1 MTSRAGGLYG
11 GIQFSGKPT
20 TAPSPPQPPPPAEP
34 DVPLRRTQP
43 QATTAPPESTAPAA
57 KPSAGISSSVYH
69 STLELVN

>member
-20 TAPSPPQPPPPAEP
+20 LAPSSSQPPPPAEP
-34 DVPLRRTQP
+34 DAPPRTQP
-43 QATTAPPESTAPAA
+43 QATTTPSGSTAPAA

-69 STLELVN
+69 NTLELVN